1 MPSAFSRVLGA
12 TALALASAA
21 AAAQEPAAGTAEVVD
36 PSGKRVREA
45 QVVFLRADAPE
56 DVVARA
62 ILGLDLARAARE
74 GTTVLAA
81 GEECGQAGLPA
92 PDLPKE
98 TVVQPASEGVADIRR
113 VPGGTYLV
121 LAGAPGFLPATAVGY
136 EAKGDMTP
144 GVRLK
149 VEPIGAT
156 LVRQRV
162 VLKWDAGLSPAA
174 SVWIRAEP
182 SRPEA
187 KALAALRPVGKRT
200 EARWPG
206 ITPGETA
213 PPPVEEGGS
222 AAGQPKVR
230 ASGTL
235 CSVAA
240 PVHGDVVEVLVS
252 PGCEVTL
259 LAAPGVAVGRFGK
272 LALGAPIE
280 RKFLL
285 RRSTPSNTR
294 TRVRVVG
301 PDGKPLR
308 GATVYLFA
316 EGGKGFARAG
326 MGDALDSPASCL
338 EALRAARR
346 WPTERD
352 LDTWSAR
359 GVTVDG
365 TASFDGLLIGAY
377 RVVVEM
383 DGFAQREAPVAE
395 VPAIPPPGGVREVTA
410 AIEELAGKVG
420 VLRVRVLDPLGMEIS
435 GDVRWAV
442 TAGKWHD
449 SATARARDGSLTIY
463 VPPSGEGPADVSVVL
478 STTEQ
483 GGLAGQSP
491 KVSVPLGKPVEVT
504 VRLEAPKPVGKGR

>member
-1 MPSAFSRVLGA
+1 MLSARRAAPALAS
-12 TALALASAA
+12 LALAAA
-21 AAAQEPAAGTAEVVD
+21 TAVAQEPAAGTAEVVD

-45 QVVFLRADAPE
+45 QVVFLRADVPAP
-56 DVVARA
+56 VAARA
-62 ILGLDLARAARE
+62 ILGLDLARTARE

-92 PDLPKE
+92 PDLPRE
-98 TVVQPASEGVADIRR
+98 AVVQPASEGIADIRR
-113 VPGGTYLV
+113 VPAATYLV

-144 GVRLK
+144 GLRLK
-149 VEPIGAT
+149 VEPVGAT

-162 VLKWDAGLSPAA
+162 VLKWDTGLAPAA
-174 SVWIRAEP
+174 SVWIRAVP
-182 SRPEA
+182 ARPEA
-187 KALAALRPVGKRT
+187 GALASLRPVGKRV

-206 ITPGETA
+206 ITPGEPA

-222 AAGQPKVR
+222 SVGQPKVR
-230 ASGTL
+230 ASGEL
-235 CSVAA
+235 CAVAA
-240 PVHGDVVEVLVS
+240 PVHGDVVDVLVS

-259 LAAPGVAVGRFGK
+259 LAGPGVAVARFGK
-272 LALGAPIE
+272 LALGAPLE

-294 TRVRVVG
+294 TRVRVAG
-301 PDGKPLR
+301 PHGKPLR

-326 MGDALDSPASCL
+326 MKDALDSPASCL

-346 WPTERD
+346 WPAERD

-365 TASFDGLLIGAY
+365 TVPFDGLLIGAY

-383 DGFAQREAPVAE
+383 DGYAQREAPVVE
-395 VPAIPPPGGVREVTA
+395 VPVIPPPGGVRDVTA
-410 AIEELAGKVG
+410 PVEELAGKVG
-420 VLRVRVLDPLGMEIS
+420 VLRLRVLDPLGGPLS
-435 GDVRWAV
+435 GDIRWAL
-442 TAGKWHD
+442 TAGESHD
-449 SATARARDGSLTIY
+449 SGSGRCHDGALTLY
-463 VPPSGEGPADVSVVL
+463 VPPSWDGPPDVSVVV
-478 STTEQ
+478 STVEQ
-483 GGLAGQSP
+483 GGLAGQSA
-491 KVSVPLGKPVEVT
+491 KVSVPLGKPVEVA
-504 VRLEAPKPVGKGR
+504 VRLEAPRPSGGK